1 MAPKQARFV
10 FAVGMALA
18 MALTILAITITPDR
32 HLAAEPGESLLHSPQ
47 LLLVY

>member
-18 MALTILAITITPDR
+18 TALTILAITADR